1 MSSTAAGF
9 RSLDRMM
16 PDIALNPS
24 LLGRVRLEKS
34 GHEPRAD
41 TADAFVDK
49 DMETLADM
57 LGDSEL
63 VERFRSW
70 SMSWKMVRTLRLLA
84 EQAGRCIDYAALG
97 HGFPPQ
103 HPVDR
108 LTYREGNHSSFEK
121 SQQRSNESAEAVR
134 KLCKTRPSEDAICSQ
149 FVREIGCRPDSIGP
163 VSMDG
168 VLLALENELLL
179 PLRSLNEG
187 RQWMY
192 QTLSKAPLPTAEIDR
207 VVQEIT
213 QSVLENKYK
222 FWRYN
227 NPVGQRQLEGLSQNQ
242 LDIWQEASCGW
253 VKLES
258 GTIKIHE
265 DEDNELGLFW
275 ATKIGGPSHGF
286 DVEAQCHLPL
296 LANARS
302 KVILVSDPS
311 YPHHP
316 VGRAHFKML
325 WTAKNQPLLWLEKV
339 NKDFRADVDTGLW
352 SAAVLMHA
360 AKKAKAMGVAL
371 FCDPSVST
379 ALASVAASLDQSPVV
394 VQVQE
399 RIVLRPSNGV
409 TEASDYL
416 TNKHDW
422 LQCEE
427 EVTGAVLRVVYV
439 PPGAEMPD
447 AEPEARSIRRSAIA
461 AIAVLGTVKRHGVW
475 LIAMDRIYGP
485 RHKSHDC
492 QTARAMSGSGGYVG
506 TVQASQS
513 KEEDLLRDKHNY
525 YLQHLDDDK
534 ESLEYMMSEHLR
546 MGGVYWGVSAM
557 ALLRRLDDE
566 RRDSIVE
573 WILRCRDP
581 KTPGGFGPNV
591 GHDADI
597 TATHYALLVLC
608 IFDATDKLDR
618 EGVVAFIAGLQQN
631 DGSFAGDHWGEVDV
645 RFAYCALSALTILDA
660 LDSIDVDACVGWILR
675 CMNYEG
681 SFGPVPRAESHAAYV
696 FCAVQAL
703 ALVDALG
710 AIDVDQLGWWLCERQ
725 TPSGGFNGR
734 PEKAPDVCY
743 SWWILS
749 ALATIDRVHWIDV
762 EKLADFIIAAQD
774 GEDGGIADR
783 PGDVPDVFHTFFG
796 LAGLSLM
803 RRVDLAPIHCVYAL
817 PLEVVERMN
826 LPPILPMYD
835 SR

>member
-399 RIVLRPSNGV
+399 RIVLRPSNGI

-447 AEPEARSIRRSAIA
+447 AEPEAR
-461 AIAVLGTVKRHGVW
+461 L
-475 LIAMDRIYGP
+475 
-485 RHKSHDC
+485 
-492 QTARAMSGSGGYVG
+492 
-506 TVQASQS
+506 
-513 KEEDLLRDKHNY
+513 
-525 YLQHLDDDK
+525 
-534 ESLEYMMSEHLR
+534 
-546 MGGVYWGVSAM
+546 
-557 ALLRRLDDE
+557 
-566 RRDSIVE
+566 
-573 WILRCRDP
+573 
-581 KTPGGFGPNV
+581 
-591 GHDADI
+591 
-597 TATHYALLVLC
+597 
-608 IFDATDKLDR
+608 
-618 EGVVAFIAGLQQN
+618 
-631 DGSFAGDHWGEVDV
+631 
-645 RFAYCALSALTILDA
+645 
-660 LDSIDVDACVGWILR
+660 
-675 CMNYEG
+675 
-681 SFGPVPRAESHAAYV
+681 
-696 FCAVQAL
+696 
-703 ALVDALG
+703 
-710 AIDVDQLGWWLCERQ
+710 
-725 TPSGGFNGR
+725 
-734 PEKAPDVCY
+734 
-743 SWWILS
+743 
-749 ALATIDRVHWIDV
+749 
-762 EKLADFIIAAQD
+762 
-774 GEDGGIADR
+774 
-783 PGDVPDVFHTFFG
+783 
-796 LAGLSLM
+796 
-803 RRVDLAPIHCVYAL
+803 
-817 PLEVVERMN
+817 
-826 LPPILPMYD
+826 
-835 SR
+835 